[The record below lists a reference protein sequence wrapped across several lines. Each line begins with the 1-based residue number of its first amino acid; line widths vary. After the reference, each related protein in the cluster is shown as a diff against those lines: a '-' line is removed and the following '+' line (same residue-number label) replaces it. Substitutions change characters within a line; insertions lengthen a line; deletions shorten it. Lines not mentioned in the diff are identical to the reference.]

1 MEIPEELRDQL
12 SFYPVRHMDEVIAR
26 AFGDASGAGAGA
38 GKKPRK
44 SRSKAGKSEP
54 DTEERQND

>member
-12 SFYPVRHMDEVIAR
+12 SFYPVQHMDEVIAR
-26 AFGDASGAGAGA
+26 AFGDASGAGA